1 MKPLS
6 GVRCHCSPRG
16 EAAERSACPQHGR
29 VRFMEALSITFRLHQ
44 LTKYL
49 VQCKHY
55 YRARFLNPLYL
66 SKEAFF
72 EGLGLYVSP
81 GTSLCLC
88 HCSPRGE
95 ATDFA
100 CWIISLRL
108 AADAAEN
115 CYRMNS
121 AVPKLGSKDSSTEH
135 PCSRLHQLTNRVQA
149 LLPAQ
154 FA

>member
-1 MKPLS
+1 MFPTSPAHQSSASAITGPICLS
-6 GVRCHCSPRG
+6 WTTSIM
-16 EAAERSACPQHGR
+16 GR
-29 VRFMEALSITFRLHQ
+29 
-44 LTKYL
+44 
-49 VQCKHY
+49 
-55 YRARFLNPLYL
+55 
-66 SKEAFF
+66 
-72 EGLGLYVSP
+72 LYVSP

-121 AVPKLGSKDSSTEH
+121 ALPKLGSKDASPEH

>member
-1 MKPLS
+1 MYWDVSTAKLALL
-6 GVRCHCSPRG
+6 PRN
-16 EAAERSACPQHGR
+16 
-29 VRFMEALSITFRLHQ
+29 
-44 LTKYL
+44 
-49 VQCKHY
+49 
-55 YRARFLNPLYL
+55 NPLYL

-135 PCSRLHQLTNRVQA
+135 PCSPHCSPRGEATD
-149 LLPAQ
+149 
-154 FA
+154 FACWIISLD